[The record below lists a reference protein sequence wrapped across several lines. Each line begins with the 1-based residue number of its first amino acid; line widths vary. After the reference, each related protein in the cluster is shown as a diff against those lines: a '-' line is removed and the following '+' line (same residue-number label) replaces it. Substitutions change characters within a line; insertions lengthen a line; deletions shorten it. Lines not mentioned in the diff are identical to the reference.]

1 MAITLIDKIKPKNNG
16 TFPLVDAE
24 DVLMPDGKRL
34 SEEAFGG
41 SVTVDDSFNAESEN
55 PVMNKV
61 ITGAMGQA
69 VEVLAGLQQT
79 VTDLQN
85 NKLPPVTEEN
95 NGNFAQVVGGK
106 WAAVDAIP
114 QVASI
119 VDSRIDSKFVP
130 CSQAEYEAW
139 TEAGTIDATKY
150 YMIVGDS
157 V

>member
-16 TFPLVDAE
+16 TFPLVDAA

-34 SEEAFGG
+34 HQS
-41 SVTVDDSFNAESEN
+41 
-55 PVMNKV
+55 
-61 ITGAMGQA
+61 
-69 VEVLAGLQQT
+69 

-85 NKLPPVTEEN
+85 NQLSPVTEEN

-114 QVASI
+114 LLLQLFDAYI
-119 VDSRIDSKFVP
+119 EEKFPPVT
-130 CSQAEYEAW
+130 QAEYDALV
-139 TEAGTIDATKY
+139 EAGTMDKTKY